1 MSYESYR
8 ARLRANGGSIA
19 GATKLSTKH
28 SLTQQIINSP
38 SRADVYLN
46 LDNSVK
52 HMCIPS
58 DIETYESRKF
68 LFLPDTKI
76 YKGDYISYD
85 NFIYLV
91 ISHNTNDMSPQATA
105 RLCNYDFPI
114 RSEVVKTGEIAGYH
128 LNGKPISK
136 TQTIYHTKPCV
147 MTSKIY
153 SSGENSSIPLPDG
166 AMTIYLPFVVDD
178 PLPELNQKITY
189 RQSQYKVTDLIFQN
203 VFKFDNVEKGY
214 VEIRLQR
221 ESNTN
226 AT

>member
-8 ARLRANGGSIA
+8 ARLRANGGSIK
-19 GATKLSTKH
+19 GASDLVSKH
-28 SLTQQIINSP
+28 SLTQQILNSP

-46 LDNSVK
+46 LDNTVK
-52 HMCIPS
+52 HVCIPTNV
-58 DIETYESRKF
+58 DTYETRKF

-76 YKGDYISYD
+76 YKGDYINYD
-85 NFIYLV
+85 SFIYLV
-91 ISHNTNDMSPQATA
+91 ISENRSSIDPQATA
-105 RLCNYDFPI
+105 RLCNYDFPLREETI
-114 RSEVVKTGEIAGYH
+114 KTGEIAGYH
-128 LNGKPISK
+128 PNGKPIPK
-136 TQTIYHTKPCV
+136 TKTIYHTKPCV

-153 SSGENSSIPLPDG
+153 SSAENSSIPLPDG

-178 PLPELNQKITY
+178 HLPELNQKITY

>member
-8 ARLRANGGSIA
+8 ARLRANGGSIK
-19 GATKLSTKH
+19 GASDLSSRY
-28 SLTQQIINSP
+28 SLTQQILHSP

-46 LDNSVK
+46 LNNNIK
-52 HMCIPS
+52 HVCIPTNV
-58 DIETYESRKF
+58 DTYEIRKF

-91 ISHNTNDMSPQATA
+91 MSDNRSSIDPQATA
-105 RLCNYDFPI
+105 RLCNYDFPLREETI
-114 RSEVVKTGEIAGYH
+114 KTGDIVGR
-128 LNGKPISK
+128 LPNGKPIYK
-136 TQTIYHTKPCV
+136 EKTIYHTKPCV

-153 SSGENSSIPLPDG
+153 SSAENSSIPLPDG